1 MVFKKKGLVIS
12 VQKYPVLN
20 KINKKLHQEYVKN
33 VWNVVAEETTI
44 IKVLQSKQNRYS
56 NTN

>member
-1 MVFKKKGLVIS
+1 MVFNKKGLVIS

-20 KINKKLHQEYVKN
+20 KINKKLHQKDVKN

-44 IKVLQSKQNRYS
+44 IEVLQSKQNRYS

>member
-12 VQKYPVLN
+12 LQKYPVLN

-33 VWNVVAEETTI
+33 VWNVVAEDHYKGITI
-44 IKVLQSKQNRYS
+44 KTK
-56 NTN
+56 